1 MGFYC
6 NPYENELKMNL
17 NEPGT
22 KLVHFDIPIIRKPN
36 GYFGLCCKPLF
47 MRVSRIENNRLK
59 TKNHVVI
66 LKTQKTR
73 YRY

>member
-22 KLVHFDIPIIRKPN
+22 KLAHFDIPIIQKPN
-36 GYFGLCCKPLF
+36 GYFGLCCKAPVYEGF
-47 MRVSRIENNRLK
+47 K
-59 TKNHVVI
+59 D
-66 LKTQKTR
+66 
-73 YRY
+73 

>member
-22 KLVHFDIPIIRKPN
+22 KLVHFDIPIIRKAN
-36 GYFGLCCKPLF
+36 GYFGLCCKAPIYGRFEDWKQQTENPKTMWLF
-47 MRVSRIENNRLK
+47 
-59 TKNHVVI
+59 
-66 LKTQKTR
+66 
-73 YRY
+73 